1 MARVFADEAMQQD
14 RDPGPWMPRV
24 LSLACA
30 LVCLSGCSSSSSIHV
45 MMFADPGKYQYHTC
59 DQIAAAGKSAA
70 AREQSLRQLIEK
82 AERGAGGHLV
92 GAIAYRGEYRTVV
105 EEIAVI
111 EASARAKNCFTQPAW
126 GSSTAIQ

>member
-1 MARVFADEAMQQD
+1 MAVAALDGPMQD
-14 RDPGPWMPRV
+14 RYSGLRTPRAMSLV
-24 LSLACA
+24 LTLFCA
-30 LVCLSGCSSSSSIHV
+30 GACSSSGNLHV

-70 AREQSLRQLIEK
+70 AREESLRALIEK

-105 EEIAVI
+105 EELSVI
-111 EASARAKNCFTQPAW
+111 ETAARTKNCFTAPSW
-126 GSSTAIQ
+126 GSNTAIQ